1 MTVFYMKYN
10 TGLKLHTPITAWK
23 VPKHGV
29 ISGPYFPVFGLDTER
44 YGVSPR
50 IQFKYRQIRTR
61 NNSVLGHISR
71 SVFNYIIPTP
81 MIIISGNPCTV
92 DTLAKSSMCSITGD
106 LIALPGPEKWIH
118 FYIFLN
124 LNPASGDGKAGS
136 LPSRLTEVVLL

>member
-1 MTVFYMKYN
+1 MKYN
-10 TGLKLHTPITAWK
+10 TGLKLHIPITAWK

-71 SVFNYIIPTP
+71 SVFSYIIATP
-81 MIIISGNPCTV
+81 IIIISENPCTV

-118 FYIFLN
+118 FYIYI
-124 LNPASGDGKAGS
+124 SKSKSCKWGRKCWI
-136 LPSRLTEVVLL
+136 PSQ